1 MLFVEFVKAVG
12 DWLWSNGMIGEVP
25 KVGLGFSGRLVVGR
39 MKDKMKN
46 IARDEVGA
54 AAPLVGE
61 GCQQHAAILRDL
73 RAPC

>member
-12 DWLWSNGMIGEVP
+12 DWLWSNGMIGEVL

-54 AAPLVGE
+54 AAPLIGE
-61 GCQQHAAILRDL
+61 GCRQHAAILRDL
-73 RAPC
+73 RTPC